1 MGKGCRRLVQ
11 KKCCLFVTSES
22 NSSLCRHSGKRT
34 KNIEN
39 IRKIELERRVMH
51 EKPLLS
57 AAFSVYRRGMEFYN
71 GSGHRNRVTQGAA
84 ANGMSD
90 R

>member
-1 MGKGCRRLVQ
+1 
-11 KKCCLFVTSES
+11 
-22 NSSLCRHSGKRT
+22 
-34 KNIEN
+34 
-39 IRKIELERRVMH
+39 MH

-71 GSGHRNRVTQGAA
+71 GSGHRNRMTQGAA
-84 ANGMSD
+84 ANGMGD